1 MRQSVLPVKPPE
13 CEKSLTVAET
23 ASHAG
28 ISVSLVY
35 RLCAERK
42 LAHRR
47 IGCGRG
53 TIRILESDLE
63 EFIQSCRV
71 DQFSL
76 DEDELEELDDL
87 DEESLDEEDESH

>member
-13 CEKSLTVAET
+13 CEKSLTVAEA
-23 ASHAG
+23 ASRLG

-35 RLCAERK
+35 RLCADRK
-42 LAHRR
+42 LPHVR

-53 TIRILESDLE
+53 AIRILESDLD

-76 DEDELEELDDL
+76 EQV
-87 DEESLDEEDESH
+87 ESL